1 MKLEVTNTEL
11 SVILEAL
18 GREKD
23 YLNEQ
28 GNRESAHKVT
38 DIQSKLKNG
47 E

>member
-1 MKLEVTNTEL
+1 MKVELTNTEV

-18 GREKD
+18 GREKA

-28 GNRESAHKVT
+28 GHRDSAHKVS
-38 DIQSKLKNG
+38 DIQSKIKNG

>member
-23 YLNEQ
+23 YLNAQ

>member
-1 MKLEVTNTEL
+1 MTLQLTNTEL

-23 YLNEQ
+23 YLNAQ
-28 GNRESAHKVT
+28 GNRESAHEV
-38 DIQSKLKNG
+38 SKLQAKIKNG